1 MKKQIQGGLHMFKNL
16 FFTPWHQM
24 FLAVKE
30 KRFAK
35 RVIRCLL
42 EAYSVVSAEKPD
54 LSDKALYRE
63 VLLHTQQVDPLRVD
77 QLLLRAEDSIDEW
90 TAPGRNGLGFRE
102 IAHLFVL
109 TQYQAIGHKGTIVSF
124 GEIVDSL
131 IPADL

>member
-1 MKKQIQGGLHMFKNL
+1 MFKEPP
-16 FFTPWHQM
+16 FMSWHQM

-35 RVIRCLL
+35 RVIERLL
-42 EAYSVVSAEKPD
+42 EAHSAVSADNPD

-77 QLLLRAEDSIDEW
+77 QLLLQAEDSIDEW
-90 TAPGRNGLGFRE
+90 TAPGRDELGFRE
-102 IAHLFVL
+102 IAHFFVL
-109 TQYQAIGHKGTIVSF
+109 TQYQATGHKGTVVSF

-131 IPADL
+131 IPAEL